1 MSKDFIVLKDTSK
14 GDSRTSGGTPSL
26 EDVLTATRT
35 HQVEVS
41 ETMDFLAD
49 ELKFMGRLHD
59 WTKTENFEDEYGY
72 LVTNDIRDDE
82 FLRSDWWWKHLT
94 LERHHVNG
102 YAHLDVNLLDVLEF
116 IVDRVVAEKGR
127 TGSINMN
134 YLELDPLVLV
144 RAYYNTIKLLDDK
157 TIRE

>member
-14 GDSRTSGGTPSL
+14 GDSRTSGGSPSL
-26 EDVLTATRT
+26 DDVLTATRI
-35 HQVEVS
+35 HQVEVD
-41 ETMDFLAD
+41 ETMTFLAD
-49 ELKFMGRLHD
+49 ELKFMGRMHD
-59 WTKTENFEDEYGY
+59 WTKTENFEKEYGW
-72 LVTNDIRDDE
+72 LVTKDIKDGD
-82 FLRSDWWWKHLT
+82 FLASDWWWKHLT
-94 LERHHVNG
+94 LERHHVKD

-127 TGSINMN
+127 AGRINMN
-134 YLELDPLVLV
+134 YLDLDPLVLV